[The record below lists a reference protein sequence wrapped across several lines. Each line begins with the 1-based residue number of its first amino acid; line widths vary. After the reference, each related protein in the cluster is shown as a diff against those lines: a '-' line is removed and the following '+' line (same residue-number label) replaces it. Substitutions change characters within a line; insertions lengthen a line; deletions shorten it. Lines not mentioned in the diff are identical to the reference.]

1 MKKHANPSPLEALHV
16 MCVDD
21 EQQLREF
28 MEDEIPRYGHRVTT
42 FPDGNSAL
50 AALATQSF
58 DCALVDLKMPGLN
71 GLELIERLREQAP
84 DLQSILVTGNAD
96 LTVAVQAMRLGA
108 FDFLEKPCKLREL
121 ETALLRVA
129 DKLALLKQCRKLER
143 QVESQ
148 TGQRARSLVG
158 EHPLMLDMQ
167 RIIQRVA
174 PTQSTVLILGET
186 GTGKELVAR
195 ALHQQSPRQNQAFV
209 AVNCGALPE
218 NLIESELFG
227 HLKGAFTGAD
237 HDRLGLFEV
246 ASGGTLFLDEIGELP
261 KAMQA
266 KLLRVLEAG
275 EIRRVGEGVTR
286 KVDCRIVCATHRDL
300 QRMVQHGDFREDLMY
315 RINTFQIH
323 VPSLRHRRS
332 DLPALAH
339 SLLLRVRPAATN
351 HAHPFDPD
359 VLARFE
365 QHAWPGN
372 VRELANVIEH
382 ASVMCDQLPIRCEH
396 LPSQLGQTLGQLAEH
411 TARTAGSAAANSHSS
426 PEEPRSYPISH
437 GPISE
442 LSYVAPNPTTGH
454 RGPAS
459 PSAAESTP
467 AVLTLREMEQ
477 RMIDAALERHHGN
490 KTAAAQEL
498 GVSIKTLY
506 NKLNANSDRAAA

>member
-1 MKKHANPSPLEALHV
+1 MKKHANPSPLESLHV

-28 MEDEIPRYGHRVTT
+28 MEDQIPRYGHRVTT

-50 AALATQSF
+50 AALHSQAF

-84 DLQSILVTGNAD
+84 DLQSILLTGNAD

-129 DKLALLKQCRKLER
+129 DKLALLRQCRKLER

-148 TGQRARSLVG
+148 STQRARALVG

-174 PTQSTVLILGET
+174 PTQATVLVLGET

-195 ALHQQSPRQNQAFV
+195 ALHQQSPRHPQAFV

-261 KAMQA
+261 KALQA
-266 KLLRVLEAG
+266 KLLRVLESG
-275 EIRRVGEGVTR
+275 EIRRVGEGLTR

-300 QRMVQHGDFREDLMY
+300 QSMVQQGDFREDLMY
-315 RINTFQIH
+315 RINTFQIR

-332 DLPALAH
+332 DIPALAH
-339 SLLLRVRPAATN
+339 SLLLRFRPAAAD
-351 HAHPFDPD
+351 HPSPFDPA
-359 VLARFE
+359 VLARFD

-396 LPSQLGQTLGQLAEH
+396 LPSQLGETPAASGHAH
-411 TARTAGSAAANSHSS
+411 TPARGLVPSGEETHSGHWPDS
-426 PEEPRSYPISH
+426 VPRF
-437 GPISE
+437 
-442 LSYVAPNPTTGH
+442 PTTSH
-454 RGPAS
+454 QPPATGPMGSTSQAADAAS
-459 PSAAESTP
+459 
-467 AVLTLREMEQ
+467 VGLTLREMEQ

-506 NKLNANSDRAAA
+506 NKLNASSDRAAA

>member
-1 MKKHANPSPLEALHV
+1 MKKNANPSPRESLQV

-21 EQQLREF
+21 EPQLREF
-28 MEDEIPRYGHRVTT
+28 MAEEIPRYGHQVTV
-42 FPDGNSAL
+42 FADAASAL
-50 AALATQSF
+50 TALQNQSF
-58 DCALVDLKMPGLN
+58 DCALVDWKMPGMD
-71 GLELIERLREQAP
+71 GLELIQRLREQAP
-84 DLQSILVTGNAD
+84 DIQPILLTGNAD
-96 LTVAVQAMRLGA
+96 LNVAVQALRLGA

-129 DKLALLKQCRKLER
+129 DKVSLLRQCRKLER
-143 QVESQ
+143 QVEAQSAQ
-148 TGQRARSLVG
+148 ATRSLVG
-158 EHPLMLDMQ
+158 VHPLMQDMA

-174 PTQSTVLILGET
+174 PTAATVLILGET

-195 ALHQQSPRQNQAFV
+195 AIHQQSTRARQSFV

-266 KLLRVLEAG
+266 KLLRVLESG

-286 KVDCRIVCATHRDL
+286 RVDCRIVCATHRDL
-300 QRMVQHGDFREDLMY
+300 PTMVETGDFREDLMY
-315 RINTFQIH
+315 RINTFQIL

-332 DLPALAH
+332 DIPALAQ
-339 SLLLRVRPAATN
+339 SLLLRVRPSATGT
-351 HAHPFDPD
+351 APLFSPE
-359 VLARFE
+359 VEELFV
-365 QHAWPGN
+365 QHDWPGN

-382 ASVMCDQLPIRCEH
+382 ASVMCDRLPIQVEH
-396 LPSQLGQTLGQLAEH
+396 LPSQFGK
-411 TARTAGSAAANSHSS
+411 R
-426 PEEPRSYPISH
+426 R
-437 GPISE
+437 
-442 LSYVAPNPTTGH
+442 
-454 RGPAS
+454 S
-459 PSAAESTP
+459 PSMAATSP
-467 AVLTLREMEQ
+467 AAPEILSLREMEQ
-477 RMIDAALERHHGN
+477 RMIEAALERHQGN

-506 NKLNANSDRAAA
+506 NKLHTPPDRAAA

>member
-1 MKKHANPSPLEALHV
+1 MKKHANPSPLESLHV

-21 EQQLREF
+21 EPQLREF

-84 DLQSILVTGNAD
+84 DLQSILLTGNAD

-129 DKLALLKQCRKLER
+129 DKLALLRQCRKLER

-148 TGQRARSLVG
+148 TVQRARSLVG

-174 PTQSTVLILGET
+174 PTQATVLVLGET

-195 ALHQQSPRQNQAFV
+195 ALHQQSPRHQQAFV

-300 QRMVQHGDFREDLMY
+300 QRMVTHGEFREDLMY

-332 DLPALAH
+332 DIPSLAH
-339 SLLLRVRPAATN
+339 SLLLRVRPNAAD
-351 HAHPFDPD
+351 HPAPFAPN
-359 VLARFE
+359 VLAHFD

-382 ASVMCDQLPIRCEH
+382 ASVMCDQLPIRGEH
-396 LPSQLGQTLGQLAEH
+396 LPSQLGQAMGAATH
-411 TARTAGSAAANSHSS
+411 TAAAEANRGNQEEPHSYPLAAAAL
-426 PEEPRSYPISH
+426 
-437 GPISE
+437 SE
-442 LSYVAPNPTTGH
+442 MSYVAPASTTGT
-454 RGPAS
+454 RGSALPPATETVD
-459 PSAAESTP
+459 SASTG
-467 AVLTLREMEQ
+467 LTLREMEQ